1 MEEHGEKKKK
11 KNKWEG
17 QGLFKVLH
25 IRPHIMTNESVTVV
39 AFVKYQYGIMMTT
52 MKQILNWDV

>member
-1 MEEHGEKKKK
+1 MEEEGE
-11 KNKWEG
+11 NKWEG
-17 QGLFKVLH
+17 RGLFKVLH

-39 AFVKYQYGIMMTT
+39 ACVKYQYGIMMTT